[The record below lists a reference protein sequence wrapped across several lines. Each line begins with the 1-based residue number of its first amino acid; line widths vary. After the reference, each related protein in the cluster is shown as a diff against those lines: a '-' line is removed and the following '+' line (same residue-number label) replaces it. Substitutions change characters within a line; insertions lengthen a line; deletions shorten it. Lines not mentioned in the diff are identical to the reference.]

1 MADRHGHKQ
10 PQHPQAADKKHRDQR
25 RDAHIAAAAQRPG
38 QHLDADIGDVHR
50 RQDVHHANAHGH
62 DRVILAEQPEQRLRQ
77 VVERNADEQ
86 RDARRHGKAD
96 PHATPHAVVL
106 PCAKVLPRKGR
117 DGDAQR
123 VDRHPEHK
131 VDLAVDAPRRDG
143 AGAEAVHA
151 ALDQHIA
158 DIVHGALGRRRDADH
173 ADGGQHLGVQA
184 QLFRPDM
191 PWRALGPGDAAQ
203 RQHRA
208 GDLT

>member
-1 MADRHGHKQ
+1 MPNTLNDIFA
-10 PQHPQAADKKHRDQR
+10 
-25 RDAHIAAAAQRPG
+25 
-38 QHLDADIGDVHR
+38 HLDNAKASRAYETNQERRRKVEEAEHERKRAPDPGADAPGLPR
-50 RQDVHHANAHGH
+50 
-62 DRVILAEQPEQRLRQ
+62 AE
-77 VVERNADEQ
+77 
-86 RDARRHGKAD
+86 
-96 PHATPHAVVL
+96 
-106 PCAKVLPRKGR
+106 VLPRKGR
-117 DGDAQR
+117 DRNAQR

-151 ALDQHIA
+151 ALDQHIT

-191 PWRALGPGDAAQ
+191 PRRTLGPGDAAQ